1 MKKGK
6 IIVLS
11 APSGSGKST
20 IINELMK
27 DESLRLKFSISATS
41 RAPRGTECDG
51 REYYF
56 LSKDDF
62 AEKVKNQEF
71 VEWEEVYQGT
81 CYGTLVSEVKRITED
96 ERYNLI
102 MDIDVKGAL
111 NVKKRYGNDAL
122 TIFIMPPSIV
132 ELEKRLRGRCTDSEE
147 SIQKRLNKA
156 EYEMEFSSEF
166 DNVVINDELTKAIDD
181 VKISL
186 KEFCDEV

>member
-20 IINELMK
+20 IIHELMR

-41 RAPRGTECDG
+41 REPRGAECDG

-62 AEKVKNQEF
+62 AEKVKNHEF

-81 CYGTLVSEVKRITED
+81 CYGTLVSEVKRITEN
-96 ERYNLI
+96 EQCNLI

-111 NVKKRYGNDAL
+111 NVKKHYGNEVL
-122 TIFIMPPSIV
+122 TVFIMPPSIV
-132 ELEKRLRGRCTDSEE
+132 ELEKRLRGRGTDSED

-156 EYEMEFSSEF
+156 EYEMGFSSEF
-166 DNVVINDELTKAIDD
+166 DRVVINDELTKAIDD
-181 VKISL
+181 VKIAL
-186 KEFCDEV
+186 KEFL